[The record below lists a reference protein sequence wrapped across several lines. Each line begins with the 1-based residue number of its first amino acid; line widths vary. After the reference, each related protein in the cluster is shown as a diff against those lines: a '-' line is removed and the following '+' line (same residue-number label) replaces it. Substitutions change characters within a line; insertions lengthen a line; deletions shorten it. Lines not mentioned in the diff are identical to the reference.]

1 MTSLWFIDSNTFTHL
16 LAANVLVSAT
26 CMTRPLLSHW
36 REWSLGSIR
45 KVVLCNKV
53 FCERWSTGHHYHII
67 TELNRT
73 MFPSM
78 SYSERAFL
86 GRRAVQRNP
95 FGGSWID
102 SADKKDRV
110 FRCRTAVISPGG
122 SSVLKMLPWPL
133 LIKFTGVSV
142 ASNQVAG
149 DKVDLWAFHHLPW
162 IVVEDTAPLLG
173 ITSRP
178 KLNLMICR
186 ETWIASY
193 DKDSC
198 KEQRF

>member
-1 MTSLWFIDSNTFTHL
+1 M
-16 LAANVLVSAT
+16 VCAT
-26 CMTRPLLSHW
+26 CMARSWLSHW

-53 FCERWSTGHHYHII
+53 FCERWSTTGHHYHII
-67 TELNRT
+67 TELDCT

-78 SYSERAFL
+78 SHSERAFL

-95 FGGSWID
+95 FGCSWID

-110 FRCRTAVISPGG
+110 FRCRTAVVSPGG
-122 SSVLKMLPWPL
+122 SGVLQMLPRPL

-149 DKVDLWAFHHLPW
+149 DKVDLWAFHHLHW
-162 IVVEDTAPLLG
+162 VVVEDTAPLLW
-173 ITSRP
+173 ISSRP
-178 KLNLMICR
+178 NPLHSSLVCMQFGHIISSCILSIPHMILNQH
-186 ETWIASY
+186 Y
-193 DKDSC
+193 P
-198 KEQRF
+198 